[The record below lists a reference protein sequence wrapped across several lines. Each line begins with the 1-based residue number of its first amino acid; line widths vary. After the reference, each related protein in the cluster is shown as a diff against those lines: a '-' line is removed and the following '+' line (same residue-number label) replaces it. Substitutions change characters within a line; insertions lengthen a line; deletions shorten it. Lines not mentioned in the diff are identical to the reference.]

1 MDEWNADA
9 PANEWH
15 EEYMEDYNEW
25 LEDEP
30 DAWHWEEDYLEDVD
44 EWNHDEPDPLDWD
57 VADYADQDA
66 AEREENYARNS
77 AELEDELA
85 DGDLGTAVITS
96 SEPLDSEFEHVYREY
111 DNPVNYQVNFDEDN
125 DGNSMAQD
133 EITYAT
139 GNEAYDGDT
148 DDSNNPVASYVQ
160 GSFLQTN
167 ASFLETSRE
176 LSQDEAPAAA
186 ENEAAPAA
194 AEETETAAG
203 AGEDTAP
210 AAGAGEETAPAAGT
224 GEETAPAGAGEE
236 TAPAA
241 GDGEETAPA
250 AGTGE
255 ETAPAAGTGE
265 EAAVATGAEPAT
277 DTDSTNEEAAEELEE
292 A

>member
-30 DAWHWEEDYLEDVD
+30 EPYHWEEEYLEDVD
-44 EWNHDEPDPLDWD
+44 EWNHDEPDALDWD
-57 VADYADQDA
+57 ISDYADQDA
-66 AEREENYARNS
+66 ADREENYARNS
-77 AELEDELA
+77 AELEEELA
-85 DGDLGTAVITS
+85 EGDLGTAVITS

-133 EITYAT
+133 ELAYAT
-139 GNEAYDGDT
+139 GYEVYDGDT

-160 GSFLQTN
+160 GSFLQT
-167 ASFLETSRE
+167 SRE
-176 LSQDEAPAAA
+176 LSQD
-186 ENEAAPAA
+186 
-194 AEETETAAG
+194 T
-203 AGEDTAP
+203 DS

-224 GEETAPAGAGEE
+224 GEETAPATGTGEE

-241 GDGEETAPA
+241 GTGEETAPAAGTGEDTAPA

-265 EAAVATGAEPAT
+265 EAAVATGTEPAAEA
-277 DTDSTNEEAAEELEE
+277 DSDDVEEAEETAEEAADELAED
-292 A
+292 